1 MLLLIHCVTGCLSQG
16 VRPHADDPR
25 CGTDGE
31 PFGGDDVQFR
41 IAVLQI
47 RGALADAALIG
58 GAEEVDLLAGKIIAL
73 DERGDDLRADELP
86 DGVSDEDL
94 IVLIEVLHLALDL
107 RTEIGILHL
116 QDHTALGAHPVQIHI
131 LIFLGRLDLKEVR
144 ADGLRQHLA
153 HFQGLAVGGKA
164 CYQCLTHN
172 GILPLFQDAGGAGV
186 FSHVHY
192 IRIRDRMQGGRRE
205 IDILPCLKT
214 RDSICDALHHE
225 GHHLSGRNSS
235 LWL

>member
-1 MLLLIHCVTGCLSQG
+1 MLLLSHCVTGCLSQC

-25 CGTDGE
+25 CGADGE
-31 PFGGDDVQFR
+31 PFGGADVQFR

-58 GAEEVDLLAGKIIAL
+58 GAEEIDLLAGKVIAL
-73 DERGDDLRADELP
+73 DKGGDDLRAEELP
-86 DGVSDEDL
+86 DGITDEDPV
-94 IVLIEVLHLALDL
+94 VLVEILHLALDL
-107 RTEIGILHL
+107 RTETGILHL

-144 ADGLRQHLA
+144 ADGLRQHLG

-172 GILPLFQDAGGAGV
+172 GILPLYSVNAAASVFLRTSTISESREGCKAG
-186 FSHVHY
+186 
-192 IRIRDRMQGGRRE
+192 IPE
-205 IDILPCLKT
+205 I
-214 RDSICDALHHE
+214 
-225 GHHLSGRNSS
+225 
-235 LWL
+235 